1 MTAETSM
8 ADIAESVL
16 EFADWYETAHPRVV
30 AALIAFGASRED
42 AEDATNEA
50 FARAL
55 VRWDRVGAGVSPT
68 GWTFV
73 VARNL
78 VRRTARRRIM
88 ELTRMERLLPR
99 DSRRSGDPA
108 EWAALAA
115 DLAAQLRELSPRQRT
130 VLILHFGL
138 DISEADLASLLRV
151 TRSTVSS
158 TITNARRQLLTNT
171 RDSECRTSRSADG
184 SAVVTNRFRKTRTE
198 VS

>member
-1 MTAETSM
+1 MTTETSM

-115 DLAAQLRELSPRQRT
+115 DLAAQLRPNLP
-130 VLILHFGL
+130 
-138 DISEADLASLLRV
+138 
-151 TRSTVSS
+151 
-158 TITNARRQLLTNT
+158 
-171 RDSECRTSRSADG
+171 SR
-184 SAVVTNRFRKTRTE
+184 
-198 VS
+198 